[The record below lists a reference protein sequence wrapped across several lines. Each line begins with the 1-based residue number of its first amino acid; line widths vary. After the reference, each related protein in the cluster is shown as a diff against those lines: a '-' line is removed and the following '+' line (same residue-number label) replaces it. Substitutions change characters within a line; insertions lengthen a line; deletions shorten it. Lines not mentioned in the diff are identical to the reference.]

1 LRSVNGIAATA
12 CIFVVIKSTVFFPNK
27 GIEVAICVQIGKGGG
42 AVFPNIN
49 AIEGVGGSCLLTVNG
64 IAATARIFVV
74 LKSTVICSNNR
85 IEVAICVQI
94 GKGGCAERPNI
105 NAIEG
110 VGGSCLRSVKAGI
123 GGEVVVGDLG
133 DYTGDA

>member
-1 LRSVNGIAATA
+1 M
-12 CIFVVIKSTVFFPNK
+12 
-27 GIEVAICVQIGKGGG
+27 
-42 AVFPNIN
+42 
-49 AIEGVGGSCLLTVNG
+49 LTVNG
-64 IAATARIFVV
+64 IAATERIFVV

-110 VGGSCLRSVKAGI
+110 VGGSCLRSVNGI
-123 GGEVVVGDLG
+123 GATACIFVVIKSTVFFPNKGIEVAISVQIR
-133 DYTGDA
+133 